1 MPHLVW
7 FRSDLRTVDNTAL
20 SRAATASAD
29 GVVALFIL
37 APDQWRG
44 HDYAPARV
52 DLILRTL
59 TELSSALAALKI
71 PLLIET
77 AERTGDAPR
86 IVREC
91 AARHRC
97 VGVHANQEYEV
108 DESRRDAGT
117 RDELRAIGVELHLHH
132 DQIALPPGEIR
143 TGEGRFY
150 TVFTP
155 FRKAWLK
162 RWHDR
167 GGVAPLPAPR
177 VQPALGLK
185 PSKVPHSLAAFA
197 SHVPP
202 ALWPAGE
209 THARTRLAAFAAESI
224 AHYKSARDMPDR
236 PGTSQLSPY
245 LSVGA
250 LSPRQCIAAAL
261 AQGGLAAD
269 RLDHTS
275 FDALPVGPATWIS
288 ELIWRE
294 FFVHVLVGFPRVGMG
309 CAFQPA
315 TERLKWSTREDH
327 FEAWCEGRTGIPI
340 VDAAMRQLL
349 ATGWMHNRLRMVAA
363 MFLTKNLFI
372 DWRRGERFFMRNL
385 VDGFFASNNAGWQW
399 SASTGTDAA
408 PYFRVFNPIS
418 QSRTYD
424 PQGTFI
430 RRWVPELAGVEGDA
444 IHCPYDAKD
453 GLPPLALAKLD
464 YPRPIVDLGASRARA
479 IAAFQALRT

>member
-20 SRAATASAD
+20 SRAAAVSPD

-52 DLILRTL
+52 DFIIRTL
-59 TELSSALAALKI
+59 GELSPALAALNI

-77 AERTGDAPR
+77 AERAGDAPR

-91 AARHRC
+91 AARNRC
-97 VGVHANQEYEV
+97 TAVHANQEYEV
-108 DESRRDAGT
+108 DESRRDAAA
-117 RDELRAIGVELHLHH
+117 REELRVIGVAFHLHH
-132 DQIALPPGEIR
+132 DQVALPPGDIR
-143 TGEGRFY
+143 TGEDRFY

-162 RWHDR
+162 LWRER
-167 GGVAPLPAPR
+167 GGAAPLAAPR
-177 VQPALGLK
+177 VQPALELK
-185 PSKVPHSLAAFA
+185 PAAVPRSLAMFATHVPADLWPAGEASARERLAAFA
-197 SHVPP
+197 SD
-202 ALWPAGE
+202 
-209 THARTRLAAFAAESI
+209 SI
-224 AHYKSARDMPDR
+224 ARYKSTRDLPAQ

-245 LSVGA
+245 LAVGA
-250 LSPRQCIAAAL
+250 VSPRQCVAAAL
-261 AQGGLAAD
+261 AAAGLAGD
-269 RLDHTS
+269 KLDPAA
-275 FDALPVGPATWIS
+275 FDAMSVGPATWIS

-309 CAFQPA
+309 RAFQPA

-327 FEAWCEGRTGIPI
+327 FEAWCKGRTGIPI

-372 DWRRGERFFMRNL
+372 DWRRGERFFMRQL

-418 QSRTYD
+418 QSRTHD
-424 PQGTFI
+424 PQGAFI
-430 RRWVPELAGVEGDA
+430 RQWVPELAGVEGDA
-444 IHCPYDAKD
+444 IHSPHDTKD
-453 GLPPLALAKLD
+453 GLAPLALAKLD
-464 YPRPIVDLGASRARA
+464 YPPPLVDLSASRARA
-479 IAAFQALRT
+479 IEAFKELRA